1 MMRWM
6 IGLASSLVLLAGCSS
21 PKPTFYSLNAAP
33 IPQAAPEAKST
44 RIMVG
49 PVTLPSQFDRPQLV
63 TQNANNTVQVHEYHR
78 WANPLKGDISDVIA
92 SSIASTLKISNVW
105 SFSQSMQTQF
115 DYQVFLEVQS
125 IENKPGEGVVV
136 DVLWTIKPTNQ
147 AKSSSKSSN
156 QGNTDSASKAMIGR
170 SLVREPVTGDGL
182 NALVA
187 AQSRAFVKVGQEIAR
202 SIP

>member
-1 MMRWM
+1 MMRSM
-6 IGLASSLVLLAGCSS
+6 LGLVFSLALLAGCSS

-33 IPQAAPEAKST
+33 IAQTAPEAKAT

-49 PVTLPSQFDRPQLV
+49 PVTLPAMFDRPQLV

-78 WANPLKGDISDVIA
+78 WASTLKGDISDVIA
-92 SSIASTLKISNVW
+92 SNIASTLKISNVW

-125 IENKPGEGVVV
+125 IENKPGEGIAV

-156 QGNTDSASKAMIGR
+156 QGNSDSASKAIMGR
-170 SLVREPVTGDGL
+170 SLVRESVTGDGIS
-182 NALVA
+182 ASVA
-187 AQSRAFVKVGQEIAR
+187 AQSRAFAKVGQEIAR